1 MGDSRIKD
9 ISSLLASFFSE
20 ENRIRGERFTNVFS
34 SWTAIVGPRLSA
46 HSRVVNVEKN
56 LLVVEAD
63 HPGWIQLLQLR
74 QSSILENVVQRYPEL
89 GLRGIIFRLVGQS
102 PPVSPES
109 VVMNIKDSDPI
120 SDSEGEEISQRM
132 EKITDPEFKA
142 LFAELKKTMQGKA

>member
-9 ISSLLASFFSE
+9 ISSLLSSFFSE
-20 ENRIRGERFTNVFS
+20 ENLIRGEHFTNVFS
-34 SWTAIVGPRLSA
+34 SWTSIVGQRLAA
-46 HSRVVNVEKN
+46 HSRVTNVEKN

-74 QSSILENVVQRYPEL
+74 QSSILENVVHRYPEL

-102 PPVSPES
+102 PPVFPES
-109 VVMNIKDSDPI
+109 GVISPKDPTPI
-120 SDSEGEEISQRM
+120 SDSDGEKMSQQL

-142 LFAELKKTMQGKA
+142 LFAELKKAIQGKS